1 MTFTVPEPASRV
13 AFIDQGLADAHLL
26 AAALDPGT
34 QVYGLNSGSGALS
47 QIGQVLAHKQ
57 DLKSV
62 AIFSHGSPG
71 RLQLGNLRLD
81 GPALAAHAG
90 AIQAWSHA
98 LAPGAD
104 LLLYGCSVGAT
115 AVGEAFLQG
124 LHGLT
129 GADVAASDDLTGIA
143 TRNGNW
149 NLEVR
154 TGAIETAELVDLQA
168 LNSYDHLLGSN
179 DRSGVLGQRL
189 LQAVRGAGFDQ
200 VNDFGPVED
209 FFPPNR
215 APRIAYTPNVDVAVI
230 ELDREGRLKG
240 AADVLLSRDYP
251 RGLQVPLNRNYG
263 TDAVRWVKWDIDRWN
278 GGTFDVQ
285 QGALEQL
292 TTKGWTTNPTLT
304 PKDDIVVPP
313 RGAPFTFMSP
323 YPASLFK
330 VLVAYH
336 VMTMVDRKTLS
347 LDEPYTYRV
356 GTTSE
361 TRWIRD
367 WMDPSITYSD
377 NTSTQAL
384 LQLLHQR
391 KEVEAMNANFQRLGL
406 ATLQVNGTNPVTGG
420 DWQPGKIHMTAMDT
434 ARLMWLIEGAPKNH
448 TLWRSPKGDPITSA
462 ELSPE
467 SRAYL
472 KDLLAQQGFNEAL
485 STSNFGTYQRG
496 AQMIGPAN
504 TRPGIPSVVP
514 NRWINPADGTV
525 TVDGVP
531 YGQDVRSYNAKVAE
545 VRFAHKTGLTYN
557 YGSNAGIVESL
568 PGKPERHYIIAYL
581 SNLGYRYVDDVFADR
596 KSYPLFD
603 PVGGIAYTQKIPAL
617 GKTIDDGFRRGG
629 FS

>member
-1 MTFTVPEPASRV
+1 
-13 AFIDQGLADAHLL
+13 
-26 AAALDPGT
+26 
-34 QVYGLNSGSGALS
+34 
-47 QIGQVLAHKQ
+47 
-57 DLKSV
+57 
-62 AIFSHGSPG
+62 
-71 RLQLGNLRLD
+71 
-81 GPALAAHAG
+81 
-90 AIQAWSHA
+90 
-98 LAPGAD
+98 
-104 LLLYGCSVGAT
+104 
-115 AVGEAFLQG
+115 
-124 LHGLT
+124 
-129 GADVAASDDLTGIA
+129 
-143 TRNGNW
+143 
-149 NLEVR
+149 
-154 TGAIETAELVDLQA
+154 
-168 LNSYDHLLGSN
+168 
-179 DRSGVLGQRL
+179 
-189 LQAVRGAGFDQ
+189 
-200 VNDFGPVED
+200 
-209 FFPPNR
+209 
-215 APRIAYTPNVDVAVI
+215 
-230 ELDREGRLKG
+230 
-240 AADVLLSRDYP
+240 
-251 RGLQVPLNRNYG
+251 
-263 TDAVRWVKWDIDRWN
+263 
-278 GGTFDVQ
+278 
-285 QGALEQL
+285 
-292 TTKGWTTNPTLT
+292 
-304 PKDDIVVPP
+304 
-313 RGAPFTFMSP
+313 
-323 YPASLFK
+323 
-330 VLVAYH
+330 
-336 VMTMVDRKTLS
+336 
-347 LDEPYTYRV
+347 
-356 GTTSE
+356 
-361 TRWIRD
+361 
-367 WMDPSITYSD
+367 MDPSITYSD

-557 YGSNAGIVESL
+557 YGSDAGIVESL